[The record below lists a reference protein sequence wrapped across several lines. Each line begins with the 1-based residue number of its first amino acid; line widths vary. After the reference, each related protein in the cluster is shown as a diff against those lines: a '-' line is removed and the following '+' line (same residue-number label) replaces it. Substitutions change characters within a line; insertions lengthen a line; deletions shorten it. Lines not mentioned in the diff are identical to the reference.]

1 MWGGTWVKDDYKTIV
16 CDGQEVIDA
25 YQAFADLRLKHRVWP
40 QAGETADFRQQNTAF
55 SVLGAWEL
63 LEYSKLPPDVDWAF
77 APFPKGA
84 STAKASPQAYIFD
97 HKIAQGSKNRE
108 PAWTFMRWL
117 TEKSRLAFFEGRPPA
132 LKEDVPRWTTEMFKD
147 RPTARPQVAVEAYN
161 NAVRPELLWLH
172 PKWASDMNAI
182 VTKEFWD
189 PAFAGQKPVA
199 SGLRELKPRLQQ
211 IVVA

>member
-1 MWGGTWVKDDYKTIV
+1 
-16 CDGQEVIDA
+16 
-25 YQAFADLRLKHRVWP
+25 
-40 QAGETADFRQQNTAF
+40 
-55 SVLGAWEL
+55 
-63 LEYSKLPPDVDWAF
+63 
-77 APFPKGA
+77 
-84 STAKASPQAYIFD
+84 
-97 HKIAQGSKNRE
+97 
-108 PAWTFMRWL
+108 
-117 TEKSRLAFFEGRPPA
+117 
-132 LKEDVPRWTTEMFKD
+132 MFKD

-211 IVVA
+211 IVGS